1 MEKSLAVAL
10 LCVGGDRGDS
20 GSVFGGVDGDVCM
33 EDRGGRIFGGVADAS
48 RGASGSGFGG
58 VDGDIKGMGDVRME
72 DKDGGI
78 LDIGV
83 VDSVGVMGGGD
94 VSSGGVVGGGGGA
107 ATKMWEADESVYE
120 LARISPPV
128 ARNASFIAVR
138 RTAARRASRTCRATC
153 AMASCTRT
161 CCTRSRLTWRPRPHR
176 WRRASRC
183 SARRW

>member
-94 VSSGGVVGGGGGA
+94 VSSGGVVGGVVDSGGVVG
-107 ATKMWEADESVYE
+107 
-120 LARISPPV
+120 
-128 ARNASFIAVR
+128 R
-138 RTAARRASRTCRATC
+138 RVGDVVDTTDASRGGV
-153 AMASCTRT
+153 SGGV
-161 CCTRSRLTWRPRPHR
+161 SGDVIFD
-176 WRRASRC
+176 
-183 SARRW
+183 